1 MNNLDT
7 STTEIQAETMF
18 EELNSVELNGAA
30 RDFRSSSRSN
40 DCWRNH
46 NLVISYIAP

>member
-7 STTEIQAETMF
+7 STAEIQAETMF

-30 RDFRSSSRSN
+30 RDFI
-40 DCWRNH
+40 
-46 NLVISYIAP
+46 LGAAAGATIAGAIIT

>member
-30 RDFRSSSRSN
+30 RDFI
-40 DCWRNH
+40 
-46 NLVISYIAP
+46 LGAAGATIAGAIIT